1 MMSILTV
8 NHLNIIDTK
17 TNKVIVKDA
26 SFTVEQQTCLGIVG
40 ESGSGKSMTVRE
52 IMGVNPRWIRS
63 EGEVL
68 FENRNLL
75 EDNDKRRRSIR
86 GKKISMILQD
96 AMTAFNP
103 IEKIGAQ
110 MNQTF
115 VQLLKVPKREAE
127 RLSLESLEMMNF
139 QEPRT
144 VYGSYPHELSGG
156 MLQRC
161 MIAIA
166 LVMKPDV
173 IIADEPTT
181 ALDSINQLEVVK
193 QFRSLKEL
201 TGTTMILISHDLGV
215 VQRLADKVIVMKDGE
230 IVEQGET
237 STVFNDPKHAYT
249 QYLVNTRLQ
258 LTNSFNDSLL
268 SGVKAKP

>member
-1 MMSILTV
+1 MSILTV
-8 NHLNIIDTK
+8 NHLNIVDTK

-115 VQLLKVPKREAE
+115 VQLLKVPKKEAE
-127 RLSLESLEMMNF
+127 RLSLESLETMNF
-139 QEPRT
+139 QEPST

-193 QFRSLKEL
+193 QFQSLKEL

-215 VQRLADKVIVMKDGE
+215 VQRLADNVIVMKDGE
-230 IVEQGET
+230 IVEQGAT

-268 SGVKAKP
+268 SGVKGKR

>member
-8 NHLNIIDTK
+8 KHLNILDTK

-75 EDNDKRRRSIR
+75 GDNDKRRRSIR

-115 VQLLKVPKREAE
+115 VQLLKVSKKEAE
-127 RLSLESLEMMNF
+127 RLSLESLETMNF

-193 QFRSLKEL
+193 QFQSLKEL

-215 VQRLADKVIVMKDGE
+215 VQRLADNVIVMKDGE

-268 SGVKAKP
+268 SGVKAKR

>member
-215 VQRLADKVIVMKDGE
+215 VQRLADNVIVMKDGE
-230 IVEQGET
+230 IVEQGVT

>member
-8 NHLNIIDTK
+8 KHLNIVDTK
-17 TNKVIVKDA
+17 TNRVIVKDA
-26 SFTVEQQTCLGIVG
+26 SFTVEQHTCLGIVG

-115 VQLLKVPKREAE
+115 VQLLKVPKKEAE
-127 RLSLESLEMMNF
+127 RLSLESLETMNF

-166 LVMKPDV
+166 LVMKPAV

-193 QFRSLKEL
+193 QFQSLKEL

-215 VQRLADKVIVMKDGE
+215 VQRLADNVIVMKDGE

-237 STVFNDPKHAYT
+237 STVFNNPKHAYT
-249 QYLVNTRLQ
+249 KYLVNTRLQ
-258 LTNSFNDSLL
+258 LTNSFNNSLL
-268 SGVKAKP
+268 SGVNAKR